1 MRILFVEDDDN
12 KRRRVSE
19 YLTEILVDATIDNE
33 RSLQSA
39 IRSMRNREYSLIMLD
54 MSLPN
59 YDPGPDEPGGKP
71 QIFGGR
77 EFLRQM
83 DRFDI
88 DIPVI
93 VITQYPAFGRGAN
106 SLELSDLDSELRD
119 EHGTIYRG
127 AIYYNAAIQDWMST
141 LKDLMMTVAPEM
153 VKQ

>member
-19 YLTEILVDATIDNE
+19 YLTEILENATIDNE

-39 IRSMRNREYSLIMLD
+39 IRSMRANPYSLIVLD

-83 DRFDI
+83 DRFDVN
-88 DIPVI
+88 IPVI

-106 SLELSDLDSELRD
+106 SLELSDLDSELRED
-119 EHGTIYRG
+119 HKGVYRG
-127 AIYYNAAIQDWMST
+127 AIYYNSAIQDWMWK
-141 LKDLMMTVAPEM
+141 LKELLMIVAPEM
-153 VKQ
+153 VKR